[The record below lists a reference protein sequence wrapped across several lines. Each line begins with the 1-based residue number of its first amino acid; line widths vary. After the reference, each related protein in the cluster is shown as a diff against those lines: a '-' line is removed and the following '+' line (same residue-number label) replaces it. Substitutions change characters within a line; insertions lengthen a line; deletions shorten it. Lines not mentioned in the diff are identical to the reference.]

1 MMQCPHKTGYILHQ
15 RTFVDTFKNLLGKML
30 QVTTLTFVCSFA
42 VLIDRVTT
50 RAAVDKVIINSTHN
64 PKVTQTDSQLL
75 CSHSAYKFTQLKCDN
90 GRPLLLEG
98 YCVTYDE
105 KITLLSIYD
114 CPYFQLEKYNTTIN
128 NVQIELPQNL
138 SQLNDYMCGPLNRKG
153 LVCSE
158 CANGF
163 GPSVTSFGYRCANC
177 TDDWH
182 GVPLFLF
189 LEFVPI
195 TLFYMIC
202 LAFRIS
208 ITSAPMPCFIMYAQI
223 IIATFDSTTAST
235 PMLRKIIPKEK
246 WNRRLDM
253 HITLLLYR
261 IFNLEFGHY
270 LLPRYCLSSKLKFMH
285 IAYLGYISAF
295 YPPLL
300 ILLTW
305 ICVELH
311 GRNLRPLVWLWKP
324 FHRCFVQLRRD
335 WDTKSDI
342 IDVFTT
348 FFLLSYGKIMYQT
361 LLLLKRDEITNINH
375 LGQHFTSYQCVAD
388 QSIPYGSTY
397 HLLFAIPSV
406 LIFIICN
413 FLPPL
418 LLILYPIK
426 SFQSCLSKCHLNSIA
441 LNIFTEKIY
450 ACYRNGL
457 DGGWDMRCISGLYF
471 VLRITPFLIKLI
483 TRLLSVEYHA
493 FVHWF
498 NSGTLFLIA
507 ALTVALVKPY
517 QKVYMNYL
525 DTLIL
530 SNLALIYYTFLSGV
544 SMLLTIR
551 ILLAIPITVFMLNM
565 VIKLMRYA
573 TKLLSKCTCSKLVIR
588 KLVTLRTA
596 TLPYEEE
603 QRCIIDTSKAVQP
616 LIEPT
621 STVLSYGTCSYQE
634 SVKSK

>member
-42 VLIDRVTT
+42 VLIDKVTT

-177 TDDWH
+177 TDDWY

-195 TLFYMIC
+195 TVFYMVC

-246 WNRRLDM
+246 WNRRLDV

-300 ILLTW
+300 ILLT
-305 ICVELH
+305 
-311 GRNLRPLVWLWKP
+311 
-324 FHRCFVQLRRD
+324 
-335 WDTKSDI
+335 
-342 IDVFTT
+342 
-348 FFLLSYGKIMYQT
+348 
-361 LLLLKRDEITNINH
+361 
-375 LGQHFTSYQCVAD
+375 
-388 QSIPYGSTY
+388 
-397 HLLFAIPSV
+397 
-406 LIFIICN
+406 
-413 FLPPL
+413 
-418 LLILYPIK
+418 
-426 SFQSCLSKCHLNSIA
+426 
-441 LNIFTEKIY
+441 
-450 ACYRNGL
+450 
-457 DGGWDMRCISGLYF
+457 
-471 VLRITPFLIKLI
+471 
-483 TRLLSVEYHA
+483 
-493 FVHWF
+493 
-498 NSGTLFLIA
+498 
-507 ALTVALVKPY
+507 
-517 QKVYMNYL
+517 
-525 DTLIL
+525 
-530 SNLALIYYTFLSGV
+530 
-544 SMLLTIR
+544 
-551 ILLAIPITVFMLNM
+551 
-565 VIKLMRYA
+565 
-573 TKLLSKCTCSKLVIR
+573 
-588 KLVTLRTA
+588 
-596 TLPYEEE
+596 
-603 QRCIIDTSKAVQP
+603 
-616 LIEPT
+616 
-621 STVLSYGTCSYQE
+621 
-634 SVKSK
+634 

>member
-1 MMQCPHKTGYILHQ
+1 MPNIVSVIVLAIMTHQ
-15 RTFVDTFKNLLGKML
+15 SITAVEIGTRISLKYE
-30 QVTTLTFVCSFA
+30 TTLHSNGESNA
-42 VLIDRVTT
+42 SSL
-50 RAAVDKVIINSTHN
+50 
-64 PKVTQTDSQLL
+64 DSQML
-75 CSHSAYKFTQLKCDN
+75 CSYLYKNILTCQQ
-90 GRPLLLEG
+90 GEPLLTAGSCATYNDHTKLVSILECPFFELNG
-98 YCVTYDE
+98 YNYTRRGSV
-105 KITLLSIYD
+105 LL
-114 CPYFQLEKYNTTIN
+114 PK
-128 NVQIELPQNL
+128 NL
-138 SQLNDYMCGPLNRKG
+138 SQLNDYMCGPLNRKD

-158 CANGF
+158 CADGF
-163 GPSVTSFGYRCANC
+163 GPSVTSFGYRCADC
-177 TDDWH
+177 TDAWY

-195 TLFYMIC
+195 TVFYIIC
-202 LAFRIS
+202 LTFQIS
-208 ITSAPMPCFIMYAQI
+208 ITSAPMPCFVMYAQI
-223 IIATFDSTTAST
+223 IVATFDSATSST
-235 PMLRKIIPKEK
+235 PMLQKIIPKEL

-261 IFNLEFGHY
+261 VFNLEFGHY
-270 LLPRYCLSSKLKFMH
+270 LLPPYCLSSRLKFMH

-311 GRNLRPLVWLWKP
+311 GRNFRPLVWLWKP
-324 FHRCFVQLRRD
+324 FHRCFVRLRRG

-361 LLLLKRDEITNINH
+361 LLLLNRDEITNINH

-418 LLILYPIK
+418 LLVLYPIR

-441 LNIFTEKIY
+441 LNIFTEKVY

-457 DGGWDMRCISGLYF
+457 DGGWDMRCISGFYF
-471 VLRITPFLIKLI
+471 LLRIMPFLIKST
-483 TRLLSVEYHA
+483 TRPLHVSVVHHA

-498 NSGTLFLIA
+498 YSGTLFLTA

-544 SMLLTIR
+544 SMLLTVR
-551 ILLAIPITVFMLNM
+551 ILLAIPITIFMLIM

-573 TKLLSKCTCSKLVIR
+573 TKPLSKCTCSMLVIR
-588 KLVTLRTA
+588 KLITLRTA
-596 TLPYEEE
+596 TLPREEE
-603 QRCIIDTSKAVQP
+603 QRYINDTPTAVQP

-621 STVLSYGTCSYQE
+621 STVLGYGTCSYQQ

>member
-1 MMQCPHKTGYILHQ
+1 MPNIVSVIVLAIMTHQ
-15 RTFVDTFKNLLGKML
+15 SITAVEIGTRISLKYE
-30 QVTTLTFVCSFA
+30 TTLHSNGESNA
-42 VLIDRVTT
+42 SSL
-50 RAAVDKVIINSTHN
+50 
-64 PKVTQTDSQLL
+64 DSQML
-75 CSHSAYKFTQLKCDN
+75 CSYLYKNILTCQQ
-90 GRPLLLEG
+90 GEPLLTAGSCATYNDHTKLVSILECPFFELNG
-98 YCVTYDE
+98 YNYTRRGSV
-105 KITLLSIYD
+105 LL
-114 CPYFQLEKYNTTIN
+114 PK
-128 NVQIELPQNL
+128 NL
-138 SQLNDYMCGPLNRKG
+138 SQLNDYMCGPLNRKD

-158 CANGF
+158 CADGF

-177 TDDWH
+177 TDAWY

-195 TLFYMIC
+195 TVFYIIC
-202 LAFRIS
+202 LTFQIS
-208 ITSAPMPCFIMYAQI
+208 ITSAPMPCFVMYAQI
-223 IIATFDSTTAST
+223 IVATFDSATSST
-235 PMLRKIIPKEK
+235 PMLQKIIPKEL

-261 IFNLEFGHY
+261 VFNLEFGHY
-270 LLPRYCLSSKLKFMH
+270 LLPPYCLSSRLKFMH

-311 GRNLRPLVWLWKP
+311 GRNFRPLVWLWKP
-324 FHRCFVQLRRD
+324 FHRCFVRLRRG

-361 LLLLKRDEITNINH
+361 LLLLNRDEITNINH

-418 LLILYPIK
+418 LLVLYPIR

-441 LNIFTEKIY
+441 LNIFTEKVY

-457 DGGWDMRCISGLYF
+457 DGGWDMRCISGFYF
-471 VLRITPFLIKLI
+471 LLRTMPFLIKST
-483 TRLLSVEYHA
+483 TRPLHVSVVHHA

-498 NSGTLFLIA
+498 YSGTLFLTA

-544 SMLLTIR
+544 SMLLTVR
-551 ILLAIPITVFMLNM
+551 ILLAIPITVFMLIM

-573 TKLLSKCTCSKLVIR
+573 TKPLSKCTCSMLVIR
-588 KLVTLRTA
+588 KLITLRTA
-596 TLPYEEE
+596 TLPREEE
-603 QRCIIDTSKAVQP
+603 QRYINDTPTAVQP

-621 STVLSYGTCSYQE
+621 STVLGYGTCSYQQ